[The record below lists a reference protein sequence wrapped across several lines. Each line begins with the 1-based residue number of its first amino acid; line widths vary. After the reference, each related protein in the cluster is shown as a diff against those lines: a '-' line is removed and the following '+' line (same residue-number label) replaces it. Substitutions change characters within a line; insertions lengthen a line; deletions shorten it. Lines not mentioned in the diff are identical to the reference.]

1 MPHKRVSTH
10 KRLASRQGASDKA
23 PDAKVM
29 RGHLSDVPKSAMR
42 ILQAG
47 KVREDFRSKMHL
59 PGMRRSAE
67 DLGPKAKR
75 EAMKQQKA
83 EGGEYGKA
91 SASTSN
97 LTLREGEKLGDF
109 NRRVE
114 MAMAPRLPSKSS
126 RKRKKLAAERQA
138 AIDAGGDPAAHV
150 CKDPSRCLV
159 HQQLAHKARLAGE
172 ENEDGQSKKEKR
184 FANREPG
191 KADLARARASLEKA
205 SAGKG
210 GALAR
215 SNNVSDEEELDFA
228 PRPQGRRLNDVAQA
242 PPTLTRAP
250 RGQGEAAKARKRKL
264 AEALGASVPEV
275 DAKNVR
281 LPDPVVGKS
290 RSGVNVRREE
300 ELEKERERAIKEYRR
315 LKFGREARGM

>member
-1 MPHKRVSTH
+1 MPHKRASTH

-29 RGHLSDVPKSAMR
+29 RGHLSDVPKSALR

-67 DLGPKAKR
+67 DVGPKAKR
-75 EAMKQQKA
+75 EALKQQQKLKGEGHEKA
-83 EGGEYGKA
+83 S

-126 RKRKKLAAERQA
+126 RKRRKLAAEKQA
-138 AIDAGGDPAAHV
+138 ALDAGAPHV

-159 HQQLAHKARLAGE
+159 HQQLAHKARLARE
-172 ENEDGQSKKEKR
+172 ENEGSQSKSEKR
-184 FANREPG
+184 FAKREPG

-215 SNNVSDEEELDFA
+215 SNNVSDEEEELDFA

-250 RGQGEAAKARKRKL
+250 RGHGEAAKARKRKL

-275 DAKNVR
+275 DARHVR

-315 LKFGREARGM
+315 MKFGREERGM